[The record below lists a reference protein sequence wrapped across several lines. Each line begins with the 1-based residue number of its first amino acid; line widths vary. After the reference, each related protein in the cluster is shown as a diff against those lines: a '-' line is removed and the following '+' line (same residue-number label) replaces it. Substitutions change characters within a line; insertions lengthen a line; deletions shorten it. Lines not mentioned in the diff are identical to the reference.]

1 MQTAEATTIK
11 FVNSNTLKIIAILS
25 MFIDHLSV
33 WLVPRGTPL
42 DIALH
47 TIGRLAAPIM
57 CYLIAEGFA
66 HTSNVSKYMFRLF
79 VFAVISHF
87 PFVLFFGLAWWQ
99 GTSVIWDLLMG
110 LIALSIC
117 KNNRIPVWGQ
127 ICAVAACCL
136 LAWTADWNYIGVLWV
151 VCFGLFRTRFNLQM
165 LGFAAI
171 GILLYIIP
179 GLAAGGSAAVFRFG
193 ILLAIP
199 LFALYN
205 GSRGRKSNLI
215 KWGFY
220 IFYPLHLI
228 VLYLFRYPL
237 FET

>member
-1 MQTAEATTIK
+1 MQTANFTTVK

-33 WLVPRGTPL
+33 WLVPSGTPL
-42 DIALH
+42 DIFFH

-57 CYLIAEGFA
+57 CYLIAEGFS
-66 HTSNVSKYMFRLF
+66 HTSNLNKYMNRLF
-79 VFAVISHF
+79 LFALLSHF
-87 PFVLFFGLAWWQ
+87 PFVLFFGLSWWQ

-117 KNNRIPVWGQ
+117 QNSKLPLWSQVL
-127 ICAVAACCL
+127 AVAACCL

-151 VCFGLFRTRFNLQM
+151 VCFGILRKHLSLQM
-165 LGFAAI
+165 LGFALI
-171 GILLYIIP
+171 GTVFYILP
-179 GLAAGGSAAVFRFG
+179 GLANSGINAIFRFG

-199 LFALYN
+199 LFLLYN
-205 GSRGRKSNLI
+205 GSRGRKSNVI

-220 IFYPLHLI
+220 IFYPLHLV
-228 VLYLFRYPL
+228 VLYLFRYVL
-237 FET
+237 FE